1 MKSYLTLLEERSEEV
16 GVPLLKA
23 FKSADIPTSTYY
35 RTINGVT
42 ELRYETARKAMKEL
56 EKLHA
61 LQQAR
66 EHTRQLRESGEGI
79 DRRKVRAK
87 FKPRSTSA

>member
-1 MKSYLTLLEERSEEV
+1 MKSYLHTLEEMSAET
-16 GVPLLKA
+16 GIPLLKA
-23 FKSADIPTSTYY
+23 FKAASVPTSTYY

-42 ELRYETARKAMKEL
+42 ELRFDTARKAMKEL

-66 EHTRQLRESGEGI
+66 EYTRELRESGRSV
-79 DRRKVRAK
+79 DTRKVRAK

>member
-1 MKSYLTLLEERSEEV
+1 MKSYLELLEEMSAET
-16 GVPLLKA
+16 GISLLKA
-23 FKSADIPTSTYY
+23 FKAASVPTSTYY

-42 ELRYETARKAMKEL
+42 ELRFDTARKAMKEL

-66 EHTRQLRESGEGI
+66 EHTRELRKSGRSV
-79 DRRKVRAK
+79 DTRKVRAK

>member
-1 MKSYLTLLEERSEEV
+1 MKSYLHTLEEMSAET
-16 GVPLLKA
+16 GIPLLKA
-23 FKSADIPTSTYY
+23 FKAASVPTSTYY

-42 ELRYETARKAMKEL
+42 ELRFDTARKAMKEL

-66 EHTRQLRESGEGI
+66 EHTRELRESGRSV
-79 DRRKVRAK
+79 DTRKVRAK
-87 FKPRSTSA
+87 FKPRSTGT

>member
-1 MKSYLTLLEERSEEV
+1 MSAETGIS
-16 GVPLLKA
+16 LLKA
-23 FKSADIPTSTYY
+23 FKAASVPTSTYY

-42 ELRYETARKAMKEL
+42 ELRFDTARKAMKEL

-66 EHTRQLRESGEGI
+66 EHTRELRESGRSV
-79 DRRKVRAK
+79 DTRKVRAK
-87 FKPRSTSA
+87 FKPRSTGA

>member
-1 MKSYLTLLEERSEEV
+1 MKSYLELLEELSAETGIE
-16 GVPLLKA
+16 LLKA
-23 FKSADIPTSTYY
+23 FKNAGIPTSTFY

-42 ELRYETARKAMKEL
+42 ELRYETARKAMREL

-66 EHTRQLRESGEGI
+66 EHTRELRESGRPI
-79 DRRKVRAK
+79 DTRTIRAE
-87 FKPRSTSA
+87 FKPRSTGT